1 MIDIKDK
8 QDCCGCNACGD
19 ICQQQ
24 AISFHTDNEGF
35 WYPVVDKEKCSHCG
49 MCERI
54 CPMLHIDE
62 LKRNDW
68 ERPKVYGGFCKDIV
82 TRFDSTSGGIF
93 SVLAQAM
100 YRQKGYVGGAVYT
113 ETFDVKNFISNDKK
127 DLKRLRSS
135 KYLQSNAEG
144 LYKKIKEL
152 LVKGEKVLVC
162 GSPCQM
168 AALRQYLQ
176 KSYDNLIIADFL
188 CRATNSPK
196 VFHKYLNSLE
206 TKYCSKIIAIKDKN
220 KDHGWHSLARKIT
233 FEDGQIYYGEGHE
246 DDYRRG
252 YHLNVYER
260 PSCYNCKFKGTPRI
274 SDITLGDF
282 WGLQQ
287 IDSAMDK
294 NLGTSLIFINS
305 KKGEKFF
312 EQIKD
317 KLECKQY
324 TLEQAIHGNSTAII
338 GGHLPYPK
346 HINREEFFKSIDEE
360 PFDKC
365 ANKYF
370 PYQNPPLNKEV
381 TLTLLHKLK
390 TIFWLARQYKK
401 EPTQLWRM
409 IYWNY
414 LRKEIHS
421 NVTFGRTLE
430 VLSHSVLDIAPTANI
445 NIGGHVTFNIKR
457 TRGSKAEFRLLVE
470 DGATLSFAKGV
481 SYFKY
486 DSDIQVFKG
495 AKLLIGNCAT
505 NIGLKI
511 VCAELIQIGD
521 DVRIGRDVWI
531 RDNNGGHTVIIKGY
545 KDKAPIIIG
554 NHVWICSNVSIT
566 KGVTIGEGAIISA
579 NSVVTTN
586 IPAHCIAS
594 GNPAKIVAENVIWQP

>member
-1 MIDIKDK
+1 MIEIKDK
-8 QDCCGCNACGD
+8 LDCCGCNACGD
-19 ICQQQ
+19 ICHQQ
-24 AISFHTDNEGF
+24 AISFAADKEGF
-35 WYPVVDKEKCSHCG
+35 WYPVVEKEKCNHCG
-49 MCERI
+49 MCERV
-54 CPMLHIDE
+54 CPMLHIDV

-68 ERPKVYGGFCKDIV
+68 ESPKVYGGFCRDVV

-127 DLKRLRSS
+127 DLRRLRSS

-144 LYKKIKEL
+144 LYQEIKDL
-152 LVKGEKVLVC
+152 LVRGEKVLVC

-176 KSYDNLIIADFL
+176 KDYANLIIVDFL

-196 VFHKYLNSLE
+196 VFHKYLDSLE
-206 TKYCSKIIAIKDKN
+206 AKFGSKIIAIKDKN

-233 FEDGQIYYGEGHE
+233 FEDGQVYYGESHE

-260 PSCYNCKFKGTPRI
+260 PSCYDCKFKGMPRI

-287 IDSAMDK
+287 IDPVMDK
-294 NLGTSLIFINS
+294 NLGTSLIMINS
-305 KKGEKFF
+305 KKGERFF
-312 EQIKD
+312 EKIKD
-317 KLECKQY
+317 KLEWKKY
-324 TLEQAIHGNSTAII
+324 TLEQAIQGNRTAII
-338 GGHLPYPK
+338 GGELPYPS
-346 HINREEFFKSIDEE
+346 HINREDFFKSIDEY
-360 PFDKC
+360 PFDQC
-365 ANKYF
+365 ADRYF
-370 PYQNPPLNKEV
+370 PYQKQPVAKDIAPTRIQKI
-381 TLTLLHKLK
+381 K
-390 TIFWLARQYKK
+390 TIIRLVRQYKM
-401 EPTQLWRM
+401 EPAQLWRM

-414 LRKEIHS
+414 LRSEIRS
-421 NVTFGRTLE
+421 NVTYGQTLK
-430 VLSHSVLDIAPTANI
+430 VLSHSVLDIAKTANVH
-445 NIGGHVTFNIKR
+445 IGGNVTFNIKR

-470 DGATLSFAKGV
+470 DDATLSFDKGT

-495 AKLLIGNCAT
+495 AKLLIGSCAT

-511 VCAELIQIGD
+511 VCSELIQIGD
-521 DVRIGRDVWI
+521 DVHIGRDVWI
-531 RDNNGGHTVIIKGY
+531 RDNNGGHTVVIKGY
-545 KDKAPIIIG
+545 KDKAPVIIG

-566 KGVTIGEGAIISA
+566 KGVTIGEGAVISA
-579 NSVVTTN
+579 NSVVTSN
-586 IPAHCIAS
+586 IPPHCIAS
-594 GNPAKIVAENVIWQP
+594 GNPAKVLAENVIWRP